1 MENNFYVW
9 KDHFMKKQTPQEL
22 EEIQQAILARE
33 VEEELQKER
42 LLNFWNK
49 YRFLIVGGVFAII
62 LSTAGTEFYHSWRN
76 KVRLAE
82 SNNFE
87 SAVVLVAT
95 GEQEKA
101 AKALKTISQEAKT
114 DYKYLAELRL
124 AGLDLQNNKLDEALQ
139 KLKAI
144 YENTSA
150 PSALRNIARLSY
162 VGHQID
168 TQDENTLLPILS
180 DLLKPQSE
188 YYSAAIE
195 LKTAILLKQNK
206 KEEARQLLQNAVLN
220 PNLTPD
226 TVNRL
231 KSFLSA
237 I

>member
-1 MENNFYVW
+1 
-9 KDHFMKKQTPQEL
+9 MKKQTPEEL

-33 VEEELQKER
+33 VEEELQRER

-49 YRFLIVGGVFAII
+49 YRFLIIGGVFAII

-76 KVRLAE
+76 KVRLDE
-82 SNNFE
+82 SNKFE
-87 SAVVLVAT
+87 AAVLLNAT

-101 AKALKTISQEAKT
+101 VAGLKTVSQEAKT

-124 AGLDLQNNKLDEALQ
+124 AGIALQNNKLEEALAT
-139 KLKAI
+139 LKSI
-144 YENTSA
+144 YENSSA
-150 PSALRNIARLSY
+150 PSSLRNIARLSY

-168 TQDENTLLPILS
+168 TQNGNTLLPILS
-180 DLLKPQSE
+180 DLLVPQSE
-188 YYSAAIE
+188 YYAAAVE
-195 LKTAILLKQNK
+195 LKTAILLKQDK

-220 PNLTPD
+220 PNLAPD